1 MPSTDPKS
9 SKAERR
15 DQAREQARLLREQQK
30 KRETRNRFIAIGG
43 LTAAV
48 VVLAV
53 VAVMIF
59 RQGSGGGDA
68 ALPEYDDIPLSE
80 VTSSPDVALEDGG
93 FAVTADGVGAA
104 DDSLTRIDVYLDYMC
119 PACGSF
125 ESTNGENLV
134 SLASAGEATVVYH
147 PIAILNRFSSGTGYS
162 TRSAAAAALVAQD
175 APEAFA
181 VFSEQLFESQ
191 PTEGSTGLTNA
202 EIADIARTAGVADG
216 VADQIADGTAVD
228 LYGQWVTSATNEVAA
243 DENLVNPD
251 SGNFG
256 TPTIT
261 IDGEFW
267 GENWTDPSAL
277 LDAVAQAG
285 A

>member
-43 LTAAV
+43 LAAAV
-48 VVLAV
+48 VVLAI

-59 RQGSGGGDA
+59 RQGSSNDT
-68 ALPEYDDIPLSE
+68 ALPEYEDIPLSE
-80 VTSSPDVALEDGG
+80 VTSSPSVALEDGG
-93 FAVTADGVGAA
+93 FAVTADGVGTV

-125 ESTNGENLV
+125 ETTNGDNLV

-162 TRSAAAAALVAQD
+162 TRAAAAAALVAQD
-175 APEAFA
+175 ASDAFA
-181 VFSEQLFESQ
+181 TFSEAMFAGQ
-191 PTEGSTGLTNA
+191 PEEGSTGLTNK
-202 EIADIARTAGVADG
+202 EIADIARSAGVADG
-216 VADQIADGTAVD
+216 VADQISDGTA
-228 LYGQWVTSATNEVAA
+228 LERYGQWVTSATNEVSANA
-243 DENLVNPD
+243 DLVNPD

-261 IDGEFW
+261 IDGTYW